1 MIRITSGNLLAF
13 LHAYFASLGLEH
25 DAAAFLTAHNFTA
38 ALVLK
43 LPAVC
48 LVPQN
53 KPATSRSKQTHIH
66 VTGSNRYFFFGPQKI
81 ADATAS
87 TPDFEQPLMVSMQNI
102 RALHGEALTG
112 DALEI
117 TPSSTMVKI
126 AYRASQESQVQISK
140 LRLDGS
146 SFIELRNALY
156 EDDLLIFLKYRTG
169 NQMFALGI
177 PRGFYAGS
185 YTFSDDLFEG
195 LESKGAV
202 TVKNALSAVSE
213 AYDDAAVVE
222 SDASIADAV
231 YQDMVNTA
239 SPSVTTYVAEKYIPP
254 AWAANH
260 RKEPRPSTNPAI
272 GKEAICDAGYCCA
285 VDAAHPSFL
294 KPDGSRYME
303 AHHLIPLGLQASFEN
318 KLDTKANLVS
328 LCPLCHRQI
337 HYGRPEEVAPLLAR
351 LYEARAERLKESGLS
366 ITLEQLLRFYE
377 LS

>member
-1 MIRITSGNLLAF
+1 MIRVTSSNLLAF

-66 VTGSNRYFFFGPQKI
+66 VTGSNRYFFFDPKEI

-87 TPDFEQPLMVSMQNI
+87 TPDYEQPLMVSMQNI
-102 RALHGEALTG
+102 RALHGSALTG

-126 AYRASQESQVQISK
+126 AYRASQESQVQVSK
-140 LRLDGS
+140 LRMDGS

-156 EDDLLIFLKYRTG
+156 EDDLLIFLKYRT
-169 NQMFALGI
+169 
-177 PRGFYAGS
+177 
-185 YTFSDDLFEG
+185 
-195 LESKGAV
+195 AV

-231 YQDMVNTA
+231 YQDMVNAA
-239 SPSVTTYVAEKYIPP
+239 SPSVTAYVAEKYIPP
-254 AWAANH
+254 TWAVNH
-260 RKEPRPSTNPAI
+260 GKELRPSTNPAI